1 VEPSLA
7 SPPAKVV
14 LDQMAAIRKAL
25 SAAESHKMS
34 KQTGTDAPDAAP
46 PHPHTPRQV
55 DAPDDVG
62 REEIDSIDDPD
73 GEEDVEGYGHG
84 V

>member
-1 VEPSLA
+1 
-7 SPPAKVV
+7 
-14 LDQMAAIRKAL
+14 MATSDKAV

-34 KQTGTDAPDAAP
+34 KQTGTNAPEAAP
-46 PHPHTPRQV
+46 PHPPTPRPIDV
-55 DAPDDVG
+55 PDDVG

-73 GEEDVEGYGHG
+73 GEEDVDGYGHG